1 MPSLIAAGAR
11 DAQSLVTRIYDVKDE
26 IALLDANR
34 YPLIGLLTNAGKDLV
49 RKKGAPIKKAVTD
62 DPEFKVFED
71 SYLPRV
77 FTGESTVDPDGG
89 NLTLAANGT
98 KLLPGDVILV
108 TSQGWRFQI
117 VSITSDTVVVVGAEL
132 GGATGSA
139 ATAVGTVLKI
149 GNANQEG
156 ADIRAIKRTDP
167 TPSSGYTQI
176 FRNSAGA
183 TRTELNTKT
192 YIKLRDH
199 DYQLQKVAIEHMQ
212 DIERSFWFSKL
223 AKTNGV
229 AGTSGTIRYT
239 EGVINKI
246 QTNRS
251 ANIDTEAEFYSAL
264 RAQGF
269 KYGQK
274 EKYAFCGGN
283 FMDMIDSWYRNK
295 LQVFQGDD
303 TYGILLNKLR
313 TGAGVVNLIHNEI
326 FDEVDQYSNYCVMVD
341 MSTML
346 YRFLEKS
353 DTKLLTNRQ
362 GNGEDGQID
371 EYLTECGLYMENEK
385 NDAIFSKGAL

>member
-1 MPSLIAAGAR
+1 
-11 DAQSLVTRIYDVKDE
+11 VKDE